1 MEINNGT
8 IEGNGNR
15 KIIKGSIVAYLSLAV
30 NILAGI
36 VYTPW
41 MVRQIGQSNYGLY
54 TLAISITSI
63 LMFDF
68 GIGSALS
75 RFASQYR
82 AKQDK
87 QGLERFVGLVYK
99 LYFSIDAVIL
109 VVSSVLFFFLGTIY
123 AALSEAELAAFRVVY
138 IMVVSYNLFA
148 FPFANLNGILGA
160 YEEFTTLKGCELLTR
175 VLTIVFVVFSIWRGW
190 GLYALVLSNILSGV
204 IAIAIKWFV
213 VRFRLRVVPCW
224 GKIDVV
230 LLKSILSFSIW
241 SVVTSVSTTLG
252 TGLLPS
258 VITALLGAEAVAI
271 YGAVNTLNG
280 YAFLLTNAI
289 GGMFLPKV
297 TRLQNDA
304 NERARLDGLAIR
316 VGRILGMLSFLILV
330 GFFCV
335 GEEFFVIWMGE
346 NYRAAY
352 PCACFLLIGELAFT
366 PFHIYDT
373 EMLAKGVVKPQ
384 AILYLVTAIF
394 MLAASIPLISIAG
407 ATGAGLVVG
416 AGYTLRSAFRLILYK
431 KHLNISVGVFLKSTY
446 GKMLAYVALAFILK
460 PALNC
465 FSVSTWAGLFLK
477 GLVVLTVY
485 LVTSLVFCLDKL
497 EKEQLY
503 NYLKRL
509 STGRR
514 L

>member
-1 MEINNGT
+1 MYDNTTEKL
-8 IEGNGNR
+8 GNQ

-99 LYFSIDAVIL
+99 LYFSIDAIIL
-109 VVSSVLFFFLGTIY
+109 IISSILFFFLGTIY
-123 AALSEAELAAFRVVY
+123 AAFSEAELEAFRVVY

-175 VLTIVFVVFSIWRGW
+175 VLTIILVVFSIWQGW
-190 GLYALVLSNILSGV
+190 GLYALVLSNILSGI

-213 VRFRLRVVPCW
+213 VRFRLRIVPCW
-224 GKIDVV
+224 GKIDIA

-241 SVVTSVSTTLG
+241 SVVMSVSTTLG

-258 VITALLGAEAVAI
+258 VITALQGAKTVAI
-271 YGAVNTLNG
+271 YGAANTLNG
-280 YAFLLTNAI
+280 YAYLLTNAI
-289 GGMFLPKV
+289 GGMFFPKV
-297 TRLQNDA
+297 TRLQNAA

-316 VGRILGMLSFLILV
+316 VGRILGMLSFLILI

-335 GEEFFVIWMGE
+335 GEEFFVLWMGE

-373 EMLAKGVVKPQ
+373 EMLAKGIVKPQ

-416 AGYTLRSAFRLILYK
+416 GGYTLRSVFRLVLYK
-431 KHLNISVGVFLKSTY
+431 KHLNIPIGIFLKSVY
-446 GKMLAYVALAFILK
+446 GKMIACVALILILK
-460 PALNC
+460 PTLNC
-465 FSVSTWAGLFLK
+465 FLVTTWAGLFLK
-477 GLVVLTVY
+477 VLMILTIY
-485 LVTSLVFCLDKL
+485 LFTSFIFCLDKL
-497 EKEQLY
+497 EKQQLY
-503 NYLKRL
+503 NFLKRL
-509 STGRR
+509 STGRK